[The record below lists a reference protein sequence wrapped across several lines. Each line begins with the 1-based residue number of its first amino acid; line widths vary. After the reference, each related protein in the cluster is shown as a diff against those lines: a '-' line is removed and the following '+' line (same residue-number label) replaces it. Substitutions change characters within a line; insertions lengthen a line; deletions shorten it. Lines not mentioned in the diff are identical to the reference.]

1 MADDQENK
9 VIVSAEPVELIE
21 DDQGTGMWKYALISV
36 KKKKKNQGRGKGK
49 TEIYGNKQAKQLMSA

>member
-21 DDQGTGMWKYALISV
+21 DGQGTGMWKYALIAV
-36 KKKKKNQGRGKGK
+36 KKKKRIKVEGKEKQKFIG
-49 TEIYGNKQAKQLMSA
+49 INKPNN

>member
-36 KKKKKNQGRGKGK
+36 KKKKKRIKVEGKEKQKFMG
-49 TEIYGNKQAKQLMSA
+49 INKPNN